1 MEALTFRFPALIV
14 VLLATA
20 CTASFHDVR
29 TPPAQYQ
36 GPLTERVRIT
46 KMDGDRGV
54 LWDAYIDGGVLHG
67 TGYNQ
72 EERREQKYAYAL
84 TEIQKI
90 ELERDDTAK
99 DILTA
104 LGVLLLASFAL
115 GL

>member
-1 MEALTFRFPALIV
+1 M
-14 VLLATA
+14 
-20 CTASFHDVR
+20 
-29 TPPAQYQ
+29 PPAQYH

-46 KMDGDRGV
+46 TMDGDRGV
-54 LWDAYIDGGVLHG
+54 LWDVYIDGGVLHG

-72 EERREQKYAYAL
+72 GARREQKYAFAL

-99 DILTA
+99 DILVA
-104 LGVLLLASFAL
+104 LAVLVGASIAL